1 MFGRYDTCQTVNK
14 PVRDAVYY
22 RLKSIQRRAVRP
34 GLVSPDWETNLY
46 FCGVVNKY
54 QNNHS
59 YAASSSFG
67 LLLLLLRSSAS
78 VVSGSH
84 HLTSDCLWVPTV
96 MKPLSASFTSA

>member
-1 MFGRYDTCQTVNK
+1 MFGSYQTCQTVNK

-59 YAASSSFG
+59 YVFSPRPPHPKRAAWSRKG
-67 LLLLLLRSSAS
+67 VNHDVARSR
-78 VVSGSH
+78 VR
-84 HLTSDCLWVPTV
+84 
-96 MKPLSASFTSA
+96 FF